1 MKSRHFL
8 PNFRIAIVGSGAVGL
23 YYGTKLAAR
32 GRDVHFLLRSD
43 LEVAR
48 RRGIKILSREGDIHF
63 QGDRFYASS
72 EEIGPVDLVII
83 SLKTTNNEALRY
95 ILPPLTG
102 KNTWLLTL
110 QNGLGNEEFL
120 SESFQIDQVLGGLC
134 FVCLNRIES
143 AVVRHLGYGTI
154 TLGDSA
160 QFVRPE
166 LHDIATELKRCGIAC
181 RIAPDL
187 NAARWEKLLW
197 NIPFNGLAIT
207 AGSLPVSAILA
218 SPQLRAE
225 VEQLMRETVAA
236 ANANG
241 CSLSLNLIDKLI
253 ENTKKMGDYRP
264 SSLVD
269 FDLHREV
276 EIESIWGEP
285 LRRGEKAGVRL
296 PALARLYE
304 SLNEAVASRR

>member
-1 MKSRHFL
+1 
-8 PNFRIAIVGSGAVGL
+8 
-23 YYGTKLAAR
+23 
-32 GRDVHFLLRSD
+32 
-43 LEVAR
+43 
-48 RRGIKILSREGDIHF
+48 
-63 QGDRFYASS
+63 
-72 EEIGPVDLVII
+72 
-83 SLKTTNNEALRY
+83 
-95 ILPPLTG
+95 
-102 KNTWLLTL
+102 
-110 QNGLGNEEFL
+110 
-120 SESFQIDQVLGGLC
+120 
-134 FVCLNRIES
+134 
-143 AVVRHLGYGTI
+143 
-154 TLGDSA
+154 
-160 QFVRPE
+160 
-166 LHDIATELKRCGIAC
+166 LKRCGIPC

-218 SPQLRAE
+218 SPQLRVE